1 VETPRKNVV
10 VNYTY
15 FLKNKEHFSDLQ
27 KYLFQYSYIKCKQ
40 FGYIIHIHCNN
51 LFQEVCEELGIIPDK
66 FIPLEE
72 DKDIDSKV
80 FWAYH
85 KIKVY
90 DKCSVG
96 EWHLD
101 VDAVFKSDPTEPLFK
116 KDVDIYTAYID
127 EPEFE
132 FENIYLPPNYTL
144 PVYATPSYTGLN
156 MSAVYFNSQEL
167 KDKYCEESL
176 KFMRNNIVLKDNGW
190 AHMVFAEQSL
200 LKQMCE
206 HYNYSYKF
214 IIDNTDYYH
223 LGAAKQL
230 LSQEEKENLIN
241 KINNKIWQHITL
253 TTSES

>member
-51 LFQEVCEELGIIPDK
+51 LFQEVCEELGIIPDN

-72 DKDIDSKV
+72 DGDIDSKV

-101 VDAVFKSDPTEPLFK
+101 VDAVFKKDLIGEYDEYADVIAAYFDKPNQEFNSISLPT
-116 KDVDIYTAYID
+116 DYIL
-127 EPEFE
+127 PEFCKPE
-132 FENIYLPPNYTL
+132 LL
-144 PVYATPSYTGLN
+144 GLN
-156 MSAVYFNSQEL
+156 MSTVCFNS
-167 KDKYCEESL
+167 ESL
-176 KFMRNNIVLKDNGW
+176 KNLYCKESIKFMRHNTPLFDNGW
-190 AHMVFAEQSL
+190 THMVYAEQSFI
-200 LKQMCE
+200 KQICE

-214 IIDNTDYYH
+214 ISTQLDYFH
-223 LGAAKQL
+223 LGAAKKL
-230 LSQEEKENLIN
+230 MSQEDKKEMIN
-241 KINNKIWQHITL
+241 KLKNKIWQLKVL
-253 TTSES
+253 TI